1 MLRKREIED
10 FLMCLG
16 ENFERKIE
24 RNYPKNAPK
33 LPKIAQNCFFFRGVW
48 GSFQWKFDLSTSG
61 GPLVATKSNA
71 DISNHGF
78 FPSSTLDACLKAFL
92 SSD

>member
-24 RNYPKNAPK
+24 RNSPKNAPK
-33 LPKIAQNCFFFRGVW
+33 LPKIVFFLGGFGGLYNKKVT
-48 GSFQWKFDLSTSG
+48 FQL
-61 GPLVATKSNA
+61 
-71 DISNHGF
+71 
-78 FPSSTLDACLKAFL
+78 
-92 SSD
+92 

>member
-33 LPKIAQNCFFFRGVW
+33 LPKIVFILGGFGGLFNENLTFR
-48 GSFQWKFDLSTSG
+48 LMAA
-61 GPLVATKSNA
+61 L
-71 DISNHGF
+71 
-78 FPSSTLDACLKAFL
+78 
-92 SSD
+92 